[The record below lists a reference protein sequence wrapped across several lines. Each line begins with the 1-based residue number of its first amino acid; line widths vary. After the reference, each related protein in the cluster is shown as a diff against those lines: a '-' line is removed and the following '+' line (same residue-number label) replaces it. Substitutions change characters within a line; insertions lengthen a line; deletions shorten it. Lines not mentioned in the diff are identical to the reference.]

1 MGIDLMNN
9 FNSPYFAKSITEF
22 WRRWHISLSTWF
34 RDYLYIPLGGSRKGL
49 QRTYWNLFIVFLVS
63 GLWHGASMNFVIW
76 GAMHGIF
83 IVFEKMLNKKKQN
96 GESTTPTLSNK
107 IFNGLFTFSVV
118 TFLWIFFRADTFND
132 AIVVVKNLFNW
143 KYENLF
149 NGSLYNLGLTANE
162 FIWVLVF
169 VVIMLLVEYYNSF
182 VKSISKLLV
191 QQHIVLR
198 WAVYLSFVLII
209 LVFGAYGGEQQEFIY
224 FQF

>member
-1 MGIDLMNN
+1 MKNIKPFD
-9 FNSPYFAKSITEF
+9 F
-22 WRRWHISLSTWF
+22 
-34 RDYLYIPLGGSRKGL
+34 
-49 QRTYWNLFIVFLVS
+49 
-63 GLWHGASMNFVIW
+63 
-76 GAMHGIF
+76 
-83 IVFEKMLNKKKQN
+83 KKQK

-132 AIVVVKNLFNW
+132 AIIVVKNLFNW

-182 VKSISKLLV
+182 VKSISQILV
-191 QQHIVLR
+191 KQHIVLR
-198 WAVYLSFVLII
+198 WTVYLSFILII
-209 LVFGAYGGEQQEFIY
+209 LIFGAYGGKQQEFIY